1 MWMHQ
6 FWFDLCLA
14 TLSFTTELQTAAF
27 KHLIPTK
34 HTTIILMFE
43 IHNMIIRFME
53 PFSSPWGLWW
63 DSSQSLTFAPPLGW
77 KLKDKISVS
86 LLIWYYSVVH
96 SNVMFN
102 ILNILGQLQQISQ
115 IYHTQ
120 VIRMFWA
127 AKQKKKKCQ
136 QQFLILLHRLNYYVL
151 QDYLASF
158 VPDVLS

>member
-1 MWMHQ
+1 MHQ

-14 TLSFTTELQTAAF
+14 TLSFTTQLQTAAF

-34 HTTIILMFE
+34 HTTIILTFE
-43 IHNMIIRFME
+43 IMSIRSVE

-63 DSSQSLTFAPPLGW
+63 DSSQSLTFAPPWGW

-86 LLIWYYSVVH
+86 LLIWYYSVFH
-96 SNVMFN
+96 SNVIFD

-120 VIRMFWA
+120 VRMFWVSA
-127 AKQKKKKCQ
+127 AVSNTTPQIKGLC
-136 QQFLILLHRLNYYVL
+136 FTGLFGIFCSLTI
-151 QDYLASF
+151 
-158 VPDVLS
+158 PDVLS

>member
-1 MWMHQ
+1 MHQ

-14 TLSFTTELQTAAF
+14 TLSFTTQLQTAAS

-34 HTTIILMFE
+34 HTTIILTFE
-43 IHNMIIRFME
+43 IMSIRSVE

-63 DSSQSLTFAPPLGW
+63 DSSQSLTFAPPWGW

-86 LLIWYYSVVH
+86 LLIWYYSVFH
-96 SNVMFN
+96 SNVIFD

-120 VIRMFWA
+120 VRMFWVSA
-127 AKQKKKKCQ
+127 AVSNTTPQIKGLC
-136 QQFLILLHRLNYYVL
+136 FTGLFGIFCSLTI
-151 QDYLASF
+151 
-158 VPDVLS
+158 PDVLS

>member
-1 MWMHQ
+1 MHQ

-14 TLSFTTELQTAAF
+14 TLSFTTQLQTAAF

-34 HTTIILMFE
+34 HTTIILTFE
-43 IHNMIIRFME
+43 IMSIRSVE

-63 DSSQSLTFAPPLGW
+63 DSSQSLTFAPPWGW

-86 LLIWYYSVVH
+86 LLIWYSSVFH
-96 SNVMFN
+96 SNVIFD

-120 VIRMFWA
+120 VRMFWVSA
-127 AKQKKKKCQ
+127 AVSNTTPQIKGLC
-136 QQFLILLHRLNYYVL
+136 FTGLFGIFCSLTI
-151 QDYLASF
+151 
-158 VPDVLS
+158 PDVLS

>member
-1 MWMHQ
+1 MHQ

-14 TLSFTTELQTAAF
+14 TLSFTTQLQTAAF

-34 HTTIILMFE
+34 HTTIILTFE
-43 IHNMIIRFME
+43 IMSIRSVE

-63 DSSQSLTFAPPLGW
+63 DSSQSLTFAPPWGW

-86 LLIWYYSVVH
+86 LLIWYCSVFH
-96 SNVMFN
+96 SNVIFD

-120 VIRMFWA
+120 VRMFWVSA
-127 AKQKKKKCQ
+127 AVSNTTPQIKGLC
-136 QQFLILLHRLNYYVL
+136 FTGLFGIFCSLTI
-151 QDYLASF
+151 
-158 VPDVLS
+158 PDVLS

>member
-1 MWMHQ
+1 MHQ

-14 TLSFTTELQTAAF
+14 TLSFTTQLQTAAF

-34 HTTIILMFE
+34 HTTIILTFE
-43 IHNMIIRFME
+43 IMSIRSVE

-63 DSSQSLTFAPPLGW
+63 DSSQSLTFAPPWGW

-86 LLIWYYSVVH
+86 LLIWYYSVFH
-96 SNVMFN
+96 SNVIFD

-120 VIRMFWA
+120 VRMFWVSA
-127 AKQKKKKCQ
+127 AVSNTTPQIKGLC
-136 QQFLILLHRLNYYVL
+136 FTGLFGIFCSLTI
-151 QDYLASF
+151 
-158 VPDVLS
+158 PDVLL